1 MRQIRFKTI
10 ALGLALV
17 LAACG
22 STTPNVQPSAS
33 SGSAASPPASSR
45 LDEAARK
52 VLDAALATQTA
63 GTLHFHADVRSAD
76 RDDARPPATADGW
89 LAFDEPL
96 RFRFGSPGVGE
107 DAIPSEVIFDG
118 KRVFIRG
125 RDVAFVPT
133 DRWVVVDSATAGDAA
148 VEAYLRQYGVQALVL
163 VPPLGV
169 TSARPDGTETIA
181 GVETNR
187 FVVQVDV
194 EQAREYVPEHLRP
207 LYDAQMET
215 FRQIGTFPTHELD
228 VWVDPD
234 GRIVRTRYEHVASES
249 LGETLAVTNEFANFG
264 GALDL
269 APPAGAEVLTLDEAR
284 NRYLPAS
291 PRIS

>member
-1 MRQIRFKTI
+1 MRQIRFATM

-22 STTPNVQPSAS
+22 TTTPDVQPS
-33 SGSAASPPASSR
+33 ASSR
-45 LDEAARK
+45 LDEAARQ
-52 VLDAALATQTA
+52 VLDAALATQAA
-63 GTLHFHADVRSAD
+63 GTLHFDADVRSAD
-76 RDDARPPATADGW
+76 PDDARPPATADGW

-96 RFRFGSPGVGE
+96 RFRFGSPGIGE
-107 DAIPSEVIFDG
+107 NAIPSEVIYDG
-118 KRVFIRG
+118 ERVFIRG
-125 RDVAFVPT
+125 RDVAFVPA
-133 DRWVVVDSATAGDAA
+133 DAWVVVDSATAGDAA
-148 VEAYLRQYGVQALVL
+148 VQAFLRQYGVQALVL

-169 TSARPDGTETIA
+169 TSARSDGTETID

-187 FVVQVDV
+187 FVAQVDV

-207 LYDAQMET
+207 LYDAQMAT
-215 FRQIGTFPTHELD
+215 FSQVGTFPTHELV

-234 GRIVRTRYEHVASES
+234 GRIVRTRYEHVASET
-249 LGETLAVTNEFANFG
+249 LGETLAVTNEFADFG

-284 NRYLPAS
+284 ERYPGTIESPAAS
-291 PRIS
+291 